1 MYVGRP
7 VGNAYAYP
15 PGGPGYPPT
24 VGYLPPPPPGA
35 WGVGMQS
42 FENQYEINPKYT
54 PFLTKLPTY
63 NTVMICDDSGSM

>member
-35 WGVGMQS
+35 WGAGIQR
-42 FENQYEINPKYT
+42 FEAQYEINPKYT